1 VLREPETSFRGCTAN
16 VESGEAGM
24 VERVESLPVIRR
36 VKPVQE
42 NIREGDVILTLE
54 VETDNGPRLLRLS
67 STAASQLK
75 ALLETPV
82 TSMRF
87 GGQFQ

>member
-1 VLREPETSFRGCTAN
+1 
-16 VESGEAGM
+16 M

-42 NIREGDVILTLE
+42 NEENMREGDVILTLE
-54 VETDNGPRLLRLS
+54 VETDNGLRLLRLS

>member
-42 NIREGDVILTLE
+42 NEENMREGDVILTL
-54 VETDNGPRLLRLS
+54 
-67 STAASQLK
+67 
-75 ALLETPV
+75 
-82 TSMRF
+82 
-87 GGQFQ
+87 

>member
-1 VLREPETSFRGCTAN
+1 
-16 VESGEAGM
+16 M

-42 NIREGDVILTLE
+42 NEENMREGVVILTLE